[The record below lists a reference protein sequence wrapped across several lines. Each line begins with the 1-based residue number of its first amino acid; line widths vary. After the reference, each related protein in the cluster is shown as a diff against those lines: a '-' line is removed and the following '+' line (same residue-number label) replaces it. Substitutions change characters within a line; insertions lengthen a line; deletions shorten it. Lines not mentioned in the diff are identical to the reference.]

1 MLGLLNGLKYISVKY
16 NCYKSNY
23 GNTVLPLK
31 EIKLLQ
37 LSKLFY
43 SVSDDC
49 NITFVLTLEE
59 KRARII

>member
-1 MLGLLNGLKYISVKY
+1 MLGLLNVLKYISVKY
-16 NCYKSNY
+16 NITVKSNY

-43 SVSDDC
+43 SVSDDR
-49 NITFVLTLEE
+49 L
-59 KRARII
+59 